1 MKKAVVVVLILYFF
15 QAVIHNLGHPI
26 TPDYVTGLGID
37 SYMFGVFFAE
47 MALGLALGGL
57 FWGLF
62 GDKINKK
69 KLILTGLLI
78 YSAGQFMFGNV
89 HNVIVMN
96 IVRFVSGFGV
106 AGSVTL
112 LLSYLVE
119 KSDDRYKKRN
129 IAYSAALMVAG
140 AGLGYFIGG
149 RIPDMLGTDIIRQ
162 TELVFTI
169 QALINVVFAF
179 TVYFSLEDCE
189 TDYAENNQTMIDH
202 VKSIRTLDPNLLI
215 FLGSLTLTSIAAI
228 NLSKFT
234 EVYIAS
240 LGHGSAG
247 IGNFVGVTSI
257 VSIFTTV
264 VLIRLI
270 IGLRRDMLVMV
281 LVNLFSAIIIA
292 LVFRMDNIIV
302 GLYSLFMVY
311 VGLKAIYS
319 PFEISFISS
328 HAKPGELSKIM
339 GIRQFFFAIGFV
351 IGPLVGGFLYDIK
364 PIYVFDLSVIL
375 FLIAFVL
382 IIIIGK
388 RIDGKVKE

>member
-1 MKKAVVVVLILYFF
+1 MKKTVIVVLILYFV
-15 QAVIHNLGHPI
+15 QAVVHNLGHPI

-57 FWGLF
+57 FWGLL
-62 GDKINKK
+62 GDKYNKK
-69 KLILTGLLI
+69 RLILIGLLI

-89 HNVIVMN
+89 HNIVVMN

-149 RIPDMLGTDIIRQ
+149 RIPELLGTEVIKQ
-162 TELVFTI
+162 SELVFMI
-169 QALINVVFAF
+169 QSLVNVLFAF

-189 TDYAENNQTMIDH
+189 NDYPEHNQTMIDH

-240 LGHGSAG
+240 LGLGSAG

-264 VLIRLI
+264 VLIRFI
-270 IGLRRDMLVMV
+270 IRLRKDMLVMV
-281 LVNLFSAIIIA
+281 LVNLLSAVIVVI
-292 LVFRMDNIIV
+292 VFRMDNIIL
-302 GLYSLFMVY
+302 GLYTLFMIY

-351 IGPLVGGFLYDIK
+351 IGPLVGGFLYNIK

-375 FLIAFVL
+375 FLVAFVI

-388 RIDGKVKE
+388 RIARKDEE